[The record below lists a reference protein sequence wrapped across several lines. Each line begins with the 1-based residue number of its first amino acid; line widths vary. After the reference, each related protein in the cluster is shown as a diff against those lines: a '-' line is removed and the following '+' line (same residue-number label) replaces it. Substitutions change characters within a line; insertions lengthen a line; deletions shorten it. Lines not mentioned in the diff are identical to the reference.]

1 MNSPKASLVGAAA
14 LLALAHQAAAQTCAG
29 TPSDNKLSIIV
40 EGITSDKGDITS
52 TLYPNDQAKFLVAG
66 GSLKVWRTPAQAPET
81 DMCIWLPGPGTYA
94 LVVYHDAN
102 SNGKWDHKLLWF
114 EGIGFSN
121 NPSLGF
127 SKPALSKV
135 TFDASG
141 AETTLHV
148 RLRYP

>member
-1 MNSPKASLVGAAA
+1 MTKWRAALIGCAA
-14 LLALAHQAAAQTCAG
+14 LLTTAGAAAQTCEG

-40 EGITSDKGDITS
+40 EGISSDKGQITS

-66 GSLKVWRTPAQAPET
+66 GSLKVWRTPTAVPQTA
-81 DMCIWLPGPGTYA
+81 MCIWLPGPGTYA

-102 SNGKWDHKLLWF
+102 LNGKWDHNLLGTF

-121 NPSLGF
+121 NPHLGF
-127 SKPALSKV
+127 SKPPLSKV
-135 TFDASG
+135 TFDATG
-141 AETTLHV
+141 PETILHV